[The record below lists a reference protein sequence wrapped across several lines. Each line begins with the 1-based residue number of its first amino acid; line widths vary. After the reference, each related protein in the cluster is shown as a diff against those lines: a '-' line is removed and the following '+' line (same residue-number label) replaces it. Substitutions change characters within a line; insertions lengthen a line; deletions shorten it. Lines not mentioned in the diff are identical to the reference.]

1 MMMMMRML
9 QMILLLTESVLIS
22 SYQLNSTVECE
33 RPDKKKTVR
42 VLAGES
48 LYLPCPDSDCHI
60 ETENTSYEWFK
71 YLERTEQ
78 VEQIGTEES
87 ERIHYHLS
95 ELYILW
101 LTLNDTGRYITRWW
115 YEEDKCDEYET
126 DVVVYEEFNT
136 DLLDNTPEEEKPSKI
151 YCPVCEN
158 QQATFIWYKNF
169 SLIPNQSAEYLL
181 LRNSSKE
188 SVGIYTCVCTWEHNG
203 IKHNRSG
210 FRKLIIRDMSSS
222 SPTFQLPINN
232 SIVITDVGTELI
244 LHCSVFFGYTVCDEC
259 SVQWER
265 NKTRIDAVNGY
276 KQETRKQGGIMESF
290 LTITKVSE
298 LDLRSEYRCRA
309 EDSYEFFYVSIIL
322 KRKVLMFISINTLYL
337 LHFIIIRGS
346 STYNAIIASEKK
358 NHETERR
365 LDDFDEAMS
374 ASDSRITALEV
385 TCNKRQVANGLL
397 KAKFILNPSLYSY
410 SHNITFLFFT
420 RLLNLLHSI
429 TKRND
434 LLLAIHQRGIMA
446 RTNTTLPFRLEH
458 QTGSPHSV
466 THPLRILLKVP

>member
-22 SYQLNSTVECE
+22 SYQLNSTVKCE
-33 RPDKKKTVR
+33 RPYKKKTVR

-60 ETENTSYEWFK
+60 ETKNTSYEWFK
-71 YLERTEQ
+71 YIERTEQ

-101 LTLNDTGRYITRWW
+101 LTLNDTGCYITRWW
-115 YEEDKCDEYET
+115 YEEDKCDEYIT
-126 DVVVYEEFNT
+126 DVVVYEEFNR
-136 DLLDNTPEEEKPSKI
+136 DLLDYTPEEEKPSKI
-151 YCPVCEN
+151 YCPVCEY

-210 FRKLIIRDMSSS
+210 FRELIIRDMSSS
-222 SPTFQLPINN
+222 SPRFQLPINN

-244 LHCSVFFGYTVCDEC
+244 LYCSVFFGYTVCDEC

-276 KQETRKQGGIMESF
+276 KQETRKHGGIMESF

-309 EDSYEFFYVSIIL
+309 EDSYKYFYASIIL
-322 KRKVLMFISINTLYL
+322 KRK
-337 LHFIIIRGS
+337 
-346 STYNAIIASEKK
+346 
-358 NHETERR
+358 
-365 LDDFDEAMS
+365 
-374 ASDSRITALEV
+374 
-385 TCNKRQVANGLL
+385 
-397 KAKFILNPSLYSY
+397 
-410 SHNITFLFFT
+410 
-420 RLLNLLHSI
+420 
-429 TKRND
+429 
-434 LLLAIHQRGIMA
+434 GI
-446 RTNTTLPFRLEH
+446 
-458 QTGSPHSV
+458 Q
-466 THPLRILLKVP
+466 